1 MIEITTLFLSLV
13 FGPQLVE
20 IDVSPDVAAVEIVL
34 DDNTVARLDGPPWE
48 ARVDLGP
55 GLLAHRLEAVAFD
68 DGGHEIDR
76 AVRFVNLGH
85 QRQGGRLVLL
95 EGADGRPEAVQLGWE
110 SIGQREPVDVELFFD
125 DEPVEIEDPQRI
137 PLPDYEIGD
146 FHFVSA
152 VFHFHD
158 GGTRRMEAGFGG
170 RLGLEVSSAL
180 TAVSVQPTSGTRPPG
195 LDRLEKAF
203 RARGGSEPLPVH
215 GLEKGSAEIIL
226 IRDDDV
232 QPILEDLVQRVAGA
246 SPSGMLERG
255 FQRRS
260 RARAGSG
267 LPLQSGALQGFAKL
281 PPSTRFRVLA
291 PKAALLQPLGVSPD
305 MFLVSD
311 PIDAHARG
319 LLTVTLEDPP
329 QTRDTQLG
337 SAVALAGMMAHG
349 TQRPRAVVLILGEGG
364 RDVSSISSAAAR
376 GYLRDL
382 GVPLQVWAFDPLPQN
397 TGWGPIHSLGS
408 KDDLGEVKSRFSKLT
423 HQLAG
428 DLRRQRLVWLRG
440 RYLPREI
447 DIAQDVEG
455 IEFAGRS
462 QPPEPSQEDRSPP

>member
-20 IDVSPDVAAVEIVL
+20 IDVSPEVVAVEIVL
-34 DDNTVARLDGPPWE
+34 DDESVEWLDGPPWK

-55 GLLAHRLEAVAFD
+55 DLLAHRLEAVAFD
-68 DGGHEIDR
+68 EDDHEIDR
-76 AVRFVNLGH
+76 AVRFINLGH

-95 EGADGRPEAVQLGWE
+95 EGDDGRPEAVQLGWE
-110 SIGQREPVDVELFFD
+110 SIGQREPVNLELFFD
-125 DEPVEIEDPQRI
+125 DEPIEVDDPARI

-158 GGTRRMEAGFGG
+158 GGTWRTEVGFGG
-170 RLGLEVSSAL
+170 RLGLEVSSNL
-180 TAVSVQPTSGTRPPG
+180 TAVSIQPTSGNRPPG
-195 LDRLEKAF
+195 LDRLEDAF
-203 RARGGSEPLPVH
+203 RARGESSSLAVH
-215 GLEKGSAEIIL
+215 GLEKGGAEIIL

-232 QPILEDLVQRVAGA
+232 QPVLEDLVQRVAGA
-246 SPSGMLERG
+246 APPGLWERG

-260 RARAGSG
+260 RARSG
-267 LPLQSGALQGFAKL
+267 PGLVLQSEALRGFAKL

-337 SAVALAGMMAHG
+337 SAVALAGMMAQG
-349 TQRPRAVVLILGEGG
+349 TQRPRGVVLLLGEEG
-364 RDVSSISSAAAR
+364 RDVSSISPAAAR

-382 GVPLQVWAFDPLPQN
+382 GVPLQVWAFEPVPQN
-397 TGWGPIHSLGS
+397 TGWGPIHSLGP

-423 HQLAG
+423 HQLAN

-455 IEFAGRS
+455 LEISGR
-462 QPPEPSQEDRSPP
+462 PR